1 MIRVRV
7 LRSTVGDGG
16 RVLAVGELLSLPA
29 GEARDLIA
37 LRKVEA
43 ILNLPDHDAD
53 GGAPEP
59 EHRDPAPRRTRGA
72 R

>member
-7 LRSTVGDGG
+7 LRSTVGDG
-16 RVLAVGELLSLPA
+16 RVLAVGELLSLPD
-29 GEARDLIA
+29 GEARDLIQM
-37 LRKVEA
+37 RKAEP
-43 ILNLPDHDAD
+43 ILNLPD